1 MYHATCTPEEIPFEY
16 IYPANANS
24 NFSSKFSSTLTVS
37 PSSPLSNGSDQS
49 LLADGFGFSAV
60 GVCVRGTIKVPIEC
74 SVSADSYVHELVL
87 KLITQ
92 FRVPPFAIAGKFI
105 FLRIPE

>member
-24 NFSSKFSSTLTVS
+24 IFSSKISSTLS
-37 PSSPLSNGSDQS
+37 PSSTLFNGSDQS

-60 GVCVRGTIKVPIEC
+60 GVCARGTIKVPIEC

-92 FRVPPFAIAGKFI
+92 YRVPPFAIAGKF
-105 FLRIPE
+105 FLILME